1 MVISPVGFEVPAE
14 EEAAVVAEEKAE
26 VEDTV
31 PLKDVQVTSA
41 GAVRK
46 NVKKMVVKADK
57 AAMEAEVDQEKDTVG
72 LEVLGNKWVEMSIK
86 KVVKAVKAEKDVEQ
100 DQAVK
105 VVTEVK
111 EATSVAMDQAEEKDK
126 KEKTAESKRADA
138 VSEATAMEEM
148 GKMVAA
154 VAVLV
159 TLPPVTVEDFVSL
172 NPQSVVL

>member
-14 EEAAVVAEEKAE
+14 EAAVVVAEEMAE

-46 NVKKMVVKADK
+46 NVKKMVVQEEE
-57 AAMEAEVDQEKDTVG
+57 AAMEAEVDQEKDTAG

-86 KVVKAVKAEKDVEQ
+86 KVVKAVKADQDVEQ
-100 DQAVK
+100 EK
-105 VVTEVK
+105 VETVDLEAK
-111 EATSVAMDQAEEKDK
+111 EATSVAMEQAAEKDK
-126 KEKTAESKRADA
+126 KEKTEESKRADA
-138 VSEATAMEEM
+138 VSEATAMEDL

-159 TLPPVTVEDFVSL
+159 TLPPVTLEDLISL
-172 NPQSVVL
+172 NP